1 MRSERSVT
9 TILFT
14 DIVDSTVR
22 AAELGD
28 REWRNLQSQHHAR
41 VRRELKRFG
50 GREANTAGD
59 GFLAAFERPA
69 SAIRCAASIRE
80 SLKELGLEIR
90 AGIHAGEVDGRGR
103 DLGGL
108 GIHVGARVAAAAG
121 PGEVLASG
129 TVRELV
135 VGSGFQFEDRGEREL
150 KGVPGRWRLYAL
162 TGLPPGPP
170 FRTGRWI
177 PELRYRTAGMIAGGL
192 ILLLAALAAVRFDW
206 IGGEGPAGSESLSAS
221 VVATMPFTVRGSG
234 DVAYLGEGMVNLL
247 GTKLDGAG
255 DLRSVDSRA
264 LLGAINRG
272 VEGELDPQ
280 SAAEMAGRFGAG
292 LYVLGEIVEAGDRLR
307 IDATLYRTETAES
320 MAEASAEGAAEDV
333 FAMVDEIA
341 AGILG
346 NLDGDPGARVER
358 IAAVT
363 TSSLPALKAYLSGE
377 QAFRAGE
384 FGAATEAF
392 QRAVE
397 QDSMFALAY
406 YRLAAAAEYSTL
418 RGDIAVSAIEKAV
431 QFSDRLA
438 PRERSFLDASLAF
451 RRGDVD
457 EGERLYRSYLG
468 HYPDDVQAWFDL
480 GEILYHLNVL
490 RGRPSTESR
499 EAFGR
504 VLDFEPDNATA
515 MLHLIRLEA
524 GDGRIA
530 AMDSLVDRYMT
541 IAGEGERVLEVRA
554 IQAFAHG
561 SATEEEEVLS
571 ALRTAP
577 DITLLLAVANGSLY
591 GASAVSRTAATG
603 GPEDWER
610 LVRLMTEPSRSPQIR
625 GQGYLWLGCVM
636 LARGRWGDARQ
647 ELERARGLAAPA
659 LEIYYRSIL
668 RLLPFVTT
676 TDEDIEALLDDVR
689 AIPIQPGEGDLDPT
703 VDHHGV
709 EPFVQSYLVG
719 LLGSRLGRADLVGS
733 SVAELERMGG
743 TPDARTLG
751 PDLARAIEGYDGWR
765 RHESDLALDRFEAM
779 ELNVAYPLTFVSELY
794 SLAFPRYLRAMS
806 LQELGRGEEAIGWY
820 ATLEVSPF
828 EFVFRGPSHLHRAEI
843 YEQSGE
849 TRRAIEHYRA
859 FLALWTDA
867 DPEFQPMV
875 AQARAALA
883 RLED

>member
-1 MRSERSVT
+1 VG
-9 TILFT
+9 
-14 DIVDSTVR
+14 STER

-28 REWRNLQSQHHAR
+28 REWRKLQSEHHTR
-41 VRRELKRFG
+41 VRRELRRFG

-59 GFLAAFERPA
+59 GFLAAFDRPA
-69 SAIRCAASIRE
+69 GAIRCAASIRE
-80 SLKELGLEIR
+80 SLKELGLQIR
-90 AGIHAGEVDGRGR
+90 AGVHAGEVDGSGR

-108 GIHVGARVAAAAG
+108 GVHVGARVAAAAG
-121 PGEVLASG
+121 PGEVLVSG

-135 VGSGFQFEDRGEREL
+135 VGSGFLFEDRGEHDL

-177 PELRYRTAGMIAGGL
+177 PELSYRTAGLIAGGV

-206 IGGEGPAGSESLSAS
+206 IGGGGPAGPEALSAS
-221 VVATMPFTVRGSG
+221 VIATMPFTVRGAD
-234 DVAYLGEGMVNLL
+234 DVTYLGEGMVNLL

-264 LLGAINRG
+264 LLGAINRT
-272 VEGELDPQ
+272 VEGELDPER
-280 SAAEMAGRFGAG
+280 AAEMAGRFGAG
-292 LYVLGEIVEAGDRLR
+292 LYVMGEIVEAGDRLR

-377 QAFRAGE
+377 EAFRAGE
-384 FGAATEAF
+384 YAAATDSF

-397 QDSMFALAY
+397 EDSLFALAY

-418 RGDIAVSAIEKAV
+418 RGDIAMSATEKAL

-438 PRERSFLDASLAF
+438 PRERTFLDASLAF
-451 RRGDVD
+451 RRGEAD
-457 EGERLYRSYLG
+457 EGETLYRSYLG
-468 HYPDDVQAWFDL
+468 RYPDDVQAWFDL
-480 GEILYHLNVL
+480 GEILYHLNIL
-490 RGRPSTESR
+490 RGRPPTEAR

-504 VLDFEPDNATA
+504 VLDFEPDNAAA

-524 GDGRIA
+524 GEGRIA

-541 IAGEGERVLEVRA
+541 IAGEGERGLEVRA

-561 SATEEEEVLS
+561 DAAEEEEVLS

-591 GASAVSRTAATG
+591 GATAASRSAAVG
-603 GPEDWER
+603 GPDDWER
-610 LVRLMTEPSRSPQIR
+610 LVRLMTEPSRSPQLR
-625 GQGYLWLGCVM
+625 GQGYLWLGCVR
-636 LARGRWGDARQ
+636 LATGRWKEARQ
-647 ELERARGLAAPA
+647 ELDRARGLAAPA
-659 LEIYYRSIL
+659 LEIYYRSLL
-668 RLLPFVTT
+668 RLLPFVPTT
-676 TDEDIEALLDDVR
+676 EDEIEALLAEAR
-689 AIPIQPGEGDLDPT
+689 TLPSQSGEGDVDPS
-703 VDHHGV
+703 VDHQGV
-709 EPFVQSYLVG
+709 EPFVRSYLVG
-719 LLGSRLGRADLVGS
+719 LLGARLGRTDLVGS
-733 SVAELERMGG
+733 SVAALKGMGG

-751 PDLARAIEGYDGWR
+751 PDLALAIEGYDGWR
-765 RHESDLALDRFEAM
+765 THEFDQALERFEGM
-779 ELNVAYPLTFVSELY
+779 ELNVAYPMTFASELY
-794 SLAFPRYLRAMS
+794 TLAFPRYLRARS
-806 LQELGRGEEAIGWY
+806 LEEVGRGEEAIGWY
-820 ATLEVSPF
+820 ATLEVSPY
-828 EFVFRGPSHLHRAEI
+828 ELVFRGPSHLHRAEI
-843 YEQSGE
+843 YERSGD
-849 TRRAIEHYRA
+849 THRAIEHYRA
-859 FLALWTDA
+859 FVTLWENA
-867 DPEFQPMV
+867 DPELQPLV
-875 AQARAALA
+875 EQARAALA
-883 RLED
+883 RLEG